1 VSEEIIQEIEE
12 ISSNQD
18 DNYIFERTQASL
30 SVITNETIMEPQII
44 TIEKD
49 GKWWAIALK
58 CKEEYSKERKDYNE
72 GLYFESKSY
81 FDKYKNQSKSLSRS
95 TDISSAFEHLI
106 KSHILINSLTFFDQ
120 DKLDLLENNNKALKI
135 LLGKLSIDVPDK
147 TIEVFPLSNKEIDIK
162 CEYNPELIQIIPMDG
177 MDFIA
182 EYIKGS
188 VEDFN
193 GWGNNKKNLSAIE
206 GNLKF
211 DTGYINTQTA
221 DLEVLIYSDVDYV
234 VSSINEKYQLK
245 DQSYKISPEA
255 IKKLKE
261 QIRENSIKKNFVLKL
276 KNGGKIPTFFEID
289 SKIRIPNNKI
299 RNKINN
305 NQLFKVTNSPEDA
318 NLKISIKKNEMT
330 YNELV
335 ITVSRRYQTGELE
348 MLSEEK
354 IKKRAGSV
362 LDSYS
367 GLDLTNIV
375 NAIGQ
380 LLDSIFET
388 NLKFEIAKYEDC
400 DENVTIVIENE
411 KYDVPKEFKNFPGQI
426 REGTIPV
433 KKGRVNYKIYYNR
446 DKSSAIYDT
455 TFYVN
460 SVQDLNDFRNI
471 CFEKKRI
478 PYSLTFRQGIIPERK
493 SKLMWDGEK
502 KKINSM
508 GTKLYGFRHSKHD
521 IVYIKNGFKPFKKTI
536 NPTNDIEYPIYVDPE
551 KVRLNVVNNFKHI
564 ILPGRSQIELY
575 RTSFPR
581 QMQGYIYQ
589 ASYLYFIGKTIYHH
603 NQYFN
608 HQEKYDNALMNYN
621 SSLDQTPEYYQTL
634 YDEVN
639 YQHNLM
645 SQELSDFETYGQYLI
660 LLFAANL
667 IEVTIN
673 NVIF

>member
-1 VSEEIIQEIEE
+1 MSNKQPEIKNIINSLSDFEKELENIKNQAIVKKSELIKMTKANSEKIKNKIIQETSAIK
-12 ISSNQD
+12 N
-18 DNYIFERTQASL
+18 DNIKKI
-30 SVITNETIMEPQII
+30 V
-44 TIEKD
+44 
-49 GKWWAIALK
+49 
-58 CKEEYSKERKDYNE
+58 KENKSKANDIVKTGDNE
-72 GLYFESKSY
+72 G
-81 FDKYKNQSKSLSRS
+81 
-95 TDISSAFEHLI
+95 
-106 KSHILINSLTFFDQ
+106 
-120 DKLDLLENNNKALKI
+120 
-135 LLGKLSIDVPDK
+135 
-147 TIEVFPLSNKEIDIK
+147 
-162 CEYNPELIQIIPMDG
+162 
-177 MDFIA
+177 
-182 EYIKGS
+182 
-188 VEDFN
+188 
-193 GWGNNKKNLSAIE
+193 
-206 GNLKF
+206 
-211 DTGYINTQTA
+211 
-221 DLEVLIYSDVDYV
+221 
-234 VSSINEKYQLK
+234 
-245 DQSYKISPEA
+245 
-255 IKKLKE
+255 KKL
-261 QIRENSIKKNFVLKL
+261 QIK
-276 KNGGKIPTFFEID
+276 ID

-305 NQLFKVTNSPEDA
+305 NPLFKVTNTLEDA
-318 NLKISIKKNEMT
+318 SVTISIQKDDNAINIALSRKN
-330 YNELV
+330 
-335 ITVSRRYQTGELE
+335 RAGELE
-348 MLSEEK
+348 KIDEK
-354 IKKRAGSV
+354 FIRGRDERSPTSF
-362 LDSYS
+362 L

-375 NAIGQ
+375 NTIGQ

-388 NLKFEIAKYEDC
+388 NLEFEITKYEDC

-411 KYDVPKEFKNFPGQI
+411 KYVIPKEFKNFPGQT
-426 REGTIPV
+426 REGSIPI

-460 SVQDLNDFRNI
+460 SVQDLNDFGNI

-478 PYSLTFRQGIIPERK
+478 PYSLTFSESIIPERK
-493 SKLMWDGEK
+493 SKLIWDGENH
-502 KKINSM
+502 KINSI

-536 NPTNDIEYPIYVDPE
+536 NPTNEIEYPIYVDPE

-575 RTSFPR
+575 RASFPR

-608 HQEKYDNALMNYN
+608 HQEKYDIALINFN

>member
-1 VSEEIIQEIEE
+1 M
-12 ISSNQD
+12 NLAL
-18 DNYIFERTQASL
+18 FF
-30 SVITNETIMEPQII
+30 
-44 TIEKD
+44 IEKHI
-49 GKWWAIALK
+49 KIFNLMIK
-58 CKEEYSKERKDYNE
+58 RRPRNKLIS
-72 GLYFESKSY
+72 
-81 FDKYKNQSKSLSRS
+81 
-95 TDISSAFEHLI
+95 DI
-106 KSHILINSLTFFDQ
+106 NVVPY
-120 DKLDLLENNNKALKI
+120 
-135 LLGKLSIDVPDK
+135 IDVMLVLLVVFMISAPLMVQGVLVNLP
-147 TIEVFPLSNKEIDIK
+147 EVASEALPRKVADPLI
-162 CEYNPELIQIIPMDG
+162 
-177 MDFIA
+177 
-182 EYIKGS
+182 
-188 VEDFN
+188 
-193 GWGNNKKNLSAIE
+193 
-206 GNLKF
+206 
-211 DTGYINTQTA
+211 
-221 DLEVLIYSDVDYV
+221 
-234 VSSINEKYQLK
+234 
-245 DQSYKISPEA
+245 
-255 IKKLKE
+255 
-261 QIRENSIKKNFVLKL
+261 
-276 KNGGKIPTFFEID
+276 
-289 SKIRIPNNKI
+289 
-299 RNKINN
+299 
-305 NQLFKVTNSPEDA
+305 
-318 NLKISIKKNEMT
+318 ISIKKNEMT

-348 MLSEEK
+348 NLSEEK

-380 LLDSIFET
+380 LLNNIFET
-388 NLKFEIAKYEDC
+388 NLEFEIAKYEDC

-478 PYSLTFRQGIIPERK
+478 PYSLTFSGSIIPERK
-493 SKLMWDGEK
+493 SKLIWDGENH
-502 KKINSM
+502 KINSI

-575 RTSFPR
+575 RTSFPK
-581 QMQGYIYQ
+581 QMQGYMYQ

-621 SSLDQTPEYYQTL
+621 SSLDQTPQYYQTL

>member
-1 VSEEIIQEIEE
+1 MSEEITREINELRSSDE
-12 ISSNQD
+12 RFISDLRKVS
-18 DNYIFERTQASL
+18 R

-276 KNGGKIPTFFEID
+276 KNGGKIPTFINIESI
-289 SKIRIPNNKI
+289 IRIPKNKI
-299 RNKINN
+299 QNKINN
-305 NQLFKVTNSPEDA
+305 NPLFKVTNNPEDA
-318 NLKISIKKNEMT
+318 SVTISIQKDDNAINIALSRKN
-330 YNELV
+330 
-335 ITVSRRYQTGELE
+335 QAGELE
-348 MLSEEK
+348 K
-354 IKKRAGSV
+354 IDEQFIRRRDGRAPTSF
-362 LDSYS
+362 S
-367 GLDLTNIV
+367 GVDLTNIV

-388 NLKFEIAKYEDC
+388 NLEFEIAKYEDC